1 MQKFIIIA
9 VTIAVM
15 VINVSAQKGRSYVN
29 PALSPGRKAFAKSPT
44 RPLVPPPRISQTPID
59 SNSLL
64 STAQLRPAA
73 PAPVPAPVKAIGG
86 TKLPRPNAAVAAPV
100 PRRPIPSRPIV
111 QAPAPAPAIKIPV
124 RPSTSA
130 AVAAPVRDRD
140 DDNQHPAPEPYSFS
154 YAVNDEES
162 GAQLTREERQDAG
175 GNIVGFYHIMDAE
188 GRRRRVDYTAG
199 PDGFKATISSNE
211 EGLINRDSADA
222 AFSVEE
228 VPEERQNSVAASA
241 QAAARGRPQA

>member
-1 MQKFIIIA
+1 MKLFPNICDQ
-9 VTIAVM
+9 
-15 VINVSAQKGRSYVN
+15 
-29 PALSPGRKAFAKSPT
+29 
-44 RPLVPPPRISQTPID
+44 PID

-111 QAPAPAPAIKIPV
+111 QAPAPAPAVKIPV

-199 PDGFKATISSNE
+199 PDGFKVGNHFIIPFPFYLAQLKSS
-211 EGLINRDSADA
+211 
-222 AFSVEE
+222 
-228 VPEERQNSVAASA
+228 
-241 QAAARGRPQA
+241 